1 MTSTSRASFR
11 GFSTRK
17 HFDLTDRPSGAQ
29 RSQGT
34 VAASRDSLAHL

>member
-1 MTSTSRASFR
+1 MTSTSLSSHG

-17 HFDLTDRPSGAQ
+17 HFDLTDRPSGEQ